1 VLYPSILLFC
11 LTCVFCQ
18 VLSILEE
25 VQAAN
30 TYEKFPDS
38 EEAIL
43 QLISAQVIIFC
54 PPEEGSV
61 LVLRIGVMLMW
72 MWIQILPFTLMRILI
87 LTLLVTLMRMRIRSI
102 VDPHHLDADRDSTY
116 HPDADSDSDFYLMLP
131 NQGSNP

>member
-1 VLYPSILLFC
+1 MTCLPVLYPSILLFC
-11 LTCVFCQ
+11 LTCIFCQ

-43 QLISAQVIIFC
+43 QLIAAQVIIFC

-61 LVLRIGVMLMW
+61 QVLRIGVMLMWMW

-87 LTLLVTLMRMRIRSI
+87 LTLLITLMRMRIRSF
-102 VDPHHLDADRDSTY
+102 VDHFDANADPQFCRSTS
-116 HPDADSDSDFYLMLP
+116 P
-131 NQGSNP
+131 